1 VTYENYIKA
10 KLVDLAVLEA
20 FHMGGTAS
28 MCAVAQVIAN
38 RVRSGWGEWNHVINT
53 AAKFR
58 GTIPPQQ
65 GDFDPKDLTFRQF
78 LTMVDDI
85 YHGTADDTNVNL
97 EDDRGALVSLYYA
110 ELHSIDND
118 WFRKEIAGNHER
130 HPRIAVVGQLTFF
143 G

>member
-1 VTYENYIKA
+1 MTYENYIKA
-10 KLVDLAVLEA
+10 KLVDLAVREA
-20 FHMGGTAS
+20 YHMGGTAS

-53 AAKFR
+53 APKFT
-58 GTIPPQQ
+58 GTATAMP
-65 GDFDPKDLTFRQF
+65 DFDPKDLTFRQF

-85 YHGTADDTNVNL
+85 YHGTADDTNVNI

-110 ELHSIDND
+110 ELHNIDND
-118 WFRKEIAGNHER
+118 WFRKEIAGNYDR
-130 HPRIAVVGQLTFF
+130 HPRLAVVGQLTLF